1 MLRSN
6 SKNKSPLAQGPI
18 KLASFVAPILL
29 LTTSALVPTHLLAQS
44 IVVFGDS
51 SADLG
56 SQGAS
61 MRPTNKG
68 EMWSEALAKRVGK
81 TTTFA
86 RSLTYDAN
94 GDLVGNKFTG
104 GNSYAINGST
114 ASRFAGVPTL
124 SDQVSFYIQDRK
136 SFNKDDLV
144 FVWIT
149 RNDITSAFFE
159 GSVYKPET
167 YANDYITAIK
177 SMQGAGARNI
187 VAFGAETKLLPT
199 RLLFDG
205 GLTQTEVDALSLASK
220 ASDAALWPKLTA
232 RNVYILD
239 TDRLAE
245 DVRTNPTKYGF
256 KFTTDNY
263 QGRGDT
269 SGTSPQ
275 SRSNDGNVFTEDGH
289 YTTAMQLV
297 VSDFTLAQVRARD
310 QYLTNLLQT
319 GYRFRANLA
328 TIDANRVEGQAI
340 ESTGWRIFG
349 GTSFDKAESGG
360 ERFAD
365 VKLEQETFYGQ
376 AGADYRTEGGLLIG
390 GSLDLG
396 IGSGDYADKAGKVE
410 QNTVQ
415 IAGYVSKQLNSGFFI
430 HATASGGGV
439 RFTSIERTTNLGAT
453 AKAKVKGDTGAQYQ
467 SAAIGLGQTTR
478 LRGIILTGDMQFA
491 AEKAKIKAYREDEGV
506 LALSYGD
513 SEFSSDVLSLGLR
526 IEREPEIGQINPY
539 AAVKWSHDFKDDSVR
554 VKVGPTSTTIV
565 DYVTER
571 PFTDEFTLQIGASYQ
586 NKKGLEVRG
595 GLTTTQYS
603 GASGAWGT
611 VGIALNVN
619 KKL

>member
-1 MLRSN
+1 MLISNPKNRSLL
-6 SKNKSPLAQGPI
+6 SQCPTKFAALA
-18 KLASFVAPILL
+18 APILL
-29 LTTSALVPTHLLAQS
+29 LTTTALVPTHLLAQTV
-44 IVVFGDS
+44 IVFGDS

-56 SQGAS
+56 SEGPDR
-61 MRPTNKG
+61 RPTNLG
-68 EMWSEALAKRVGK
+68 EMWSESLAKRVGK
-81 TTTFA
+81 TSTFA
-86 RSLTYDAN
+86 RSLTYDPN
-94 GDLVGNKFTG
+94 GNLVGNKYTG

-124 SDQVSFYIQDRK
+124 SDQVNFYVQDRK
-136 SFNKDDLV
+136 TFNKDDLV

-159 GSVYKPET
+159 GSIYNPET
-167 YANDYITAIK
+167 YANDYVTAIK
-177 SMQGAGARNI
+177 SMQAAGARNI

-199 RLLFDG
+199 QLLLDS
-205 GLTQTEVDALSLASK
+205 GLTQGAFDSLTLASK

-245 DVRTNPTKYGF
+245 DVRTNPIKYGF
-256 KFTTDNY
+256 KFTTNNY

-269 SGTSPQ
+269 SGKSSQ
-275 SRSNDGNVFTEDGH
+275 SRPNDGNVFTEDGH

-328 TIDANRVEGQAI
+328 TLDANRVAGQTN
-340 ESTGWRIFG
+340 EPTGWRVFG

-376 AGADYRTEGGLLIG
+376 VGADYKTESGLLIG

-396 IGSGDYADKAGKVE
+396 VGSGDYTDKAGKVE
-410 QNTVQ
+410 QNRVQ
-415 IAGYVSKQLNSGFFI
+415 IAGYVSKQLDSGFFI

-439 RFTSIERTTNLGAT
+439 RFTTIERTTSLGAA
-453 AKAKVKGDTGAQYQ
+453 AKATAKGDTGAQYQ
-467 SAAIGLGQTTR
+467 SAAIGVGQAMR
-478 LRGIILTGDMQFA
+478 LHGLILTGDVQLA
-491 AEKAKIKAYREDEGV
+491 SERTKIKGYREEEGV

-513 SEFSSDVLSLGLR
+513 SEFTSEVLSLGLR
-526 IEREPEIGQINPY
+526 VERKPEIGSINPY
-539 AAVKWSHDFKDDSVR
+539 AAVKWSHDLKDDSVK

-571 PFTDEFTLQIGASYQ
+571 PLTDEFTLQIGASYQ
-586 NKKGLEVRG
+586 NKDGLEVRG

-603 GASGAWGT
+603 GASGDWGT
-611 VGIALNVN
+611 VGIALNLN